1 MYVAVLFED
10 ESAVIPVNWLADKG
24 TMCWWPWDITDIGK
38 SVLKCVTPDENFF
51 KRTVEDVSAPCG
63 KKL

>member
-38 SVLKCVTPDENFF
+38 SVLI
-51 KRTVEDVSAPCG
+51 SA
-63 KKL
+63 